1 VKEGTASDSTM
12 WARMGPVSARRIT
25 IEDVRARRQEI
36 LRILAAHGAANPRV
50 FGSVARGTAD
60 ERSDLLVDLRE
71 PKPRG
76 FAYFGLLDGLPV
88 ELGQVLGRPV
98 HVTEDPSP
106 EFAARVG
113 RDAVA
118 L

>member
-1 VKEGTASDSTM
+1 
-12 WARMGPVSARRIT
+12 
-25 IEDVRARRQEI
+25 VRARRQEI
-36 LRILAAHGAANPRV
+36 LRILATHGAANPRV

-60 ERSDLLVDLRE
+60 EKSDLDLLVDLRE

-76 FAYFGLLDGLPV
+76 FAYFGLLDGLQE
-88 ELGQVLGRPV
+88 ELARLLGRPI
-98 HVTEDPSP
+98 HVPELIDPSAA
-106 EFAARVG
+106 FAAEVK

>member
-1 VKEGTASDSTM
+1 LDLM
-12 WARMGPVSARRIT
+12 SARRIT

-36 LRILAAHGAANPRV
+36 LRILRARGAANPRV

-60 ERSDLLVDLRE
+60 AKSDVDLIVDLTE
-71 PKPRG
+71 PRPRG
-76 FAYFGLLDGLPV
+76 FAYIGLIDDLQE
-88 ELGQVLGRPV
+88 ELARLLGRPV
-98 HVTEDPSP
+98 HVTELIDPSAA
-106 EFAARVG
+106 FAAEVE

>member
-1 VKEGTASDSTM
+1 
-12 WARMGPVSARRIT
+12 MGSMSARRIT
-25 IEDVRARRQEI
+25 IEDVRARREEI
-36 LRILAAHGAANPRV
+36 LRILRARGAENPRL

-60 ERSDLLVDLRE
+60 EKSDVDLLVDLRE

-76 FAYFGLLDGLPV
+76 FAYFGLLDGLQD
-88 ELGQVLGRPV
+88 ELGRVLGRPV

-106 EFAARVG
+106 EFAARVS

>member
-1 VKEGTASDSTM
+1 M
-12 WARMGPVSARRIT
+12 SARRIT
-25 IEDVRARRQEI
+25 IEDVRARRREI
-36 LRILAAHGAANPRV
+36 LRILASHGAANPRV

-60 ERSDLLVDLRE
+60 ERSDVDLLVDLRE

-76 FAYFGLLDGLPV
+76 FAYFGLLDGLQE
-88 ELGQVLGRPV
+88 ELAEVLGRPV

-106 EFAARVG
+106 EFAARVR